1 MGGFFGVVSKESCV
15 FDLFFGTDY
24 HSHLGTRRGG
34 MAVYGESGFDRVI
47 HNIENSPFRTK
58 FERDVERM
66 EGHFGIGRISDSE
79 PQPLTVR
86 SHLGTYAITTVG
98 RINNVDELTRLCYER
113 GHMHFLEMSNGNVN
127 PTELVAALIN
137 QRDNLVDGI
146 RFAQSVIDGS
156 MSMLLLT
163 KDGIYAA
170 RDRLGRTS

>member
-1 MGGFFGVVSKESCV
+1 MLKISSTGRCHS
-15 FDLFFGTDY
+15 FD
-24 HSHLGTRRGG
+24 
-34 MAVYGESGFDRVI
+34 ANGESGFDRVI

-66 EGHFGIGRISDSE
+66 EGHFGIGCISDSE

-137 QRDNLVDGI
+137 QRPWD
-146 RFAQSVIDGS
+146 
-156 MSMLLLT
+156 
-163 KDGIYAA
+163 
-170 RDRLGRTS
+170 